1 MSTTTVTTVEAKNG
15 VCPKAEKKQEM
26 NNKIAQLVTD
36 AFDAVMEIDGKLL
49 DTTQV
54 RGMDWSKHGLD
65 YDKLFASLKTTG
77 FQATNFSLAV
87 DEINKMIACKLQ
99 PIDLTPSTVTAAAK
113 EFKSMAASLAAE
125 NEYYSILQRSNCT
138 IFLGYTSNMISTGV
152 RESILFL
159 VKNKMVDCV
168 VTTCGGIEEDFMK
181 CMAPA
186 FMGKFEYDGVEL
198 RKRGLNRIGNMVV
211 PNDNYRYFE
220 DWLLVLLDRFLVE
233 QKETNFNWTPSKLIN
248 RLGKEINN
256 EESVYYWAWKNN
268 IPVFCPAITDGGIG
282 DTLFYH
288 AFKNPGLK
296 LDLIEDIQRMD
307 LLSLF
312 AVNTGA
318 IILGGG
324 TSKHHIL
331 NANCMR
337 NGVNYSV
344 FVNTGQEFD
353 GSDSGAKPDEA
364 LSWAK
369 IRPEATPV
377 KVYGEASLIFPLLV
391 SQSFAKNFPLTN

>member
-1 MSTTTVTTVEAKNG
+1 MAVNG
-15 VCPKAEKKQEM
+15 TCDKKQEM

-36 AFDAVMEIDGKLL
+36 AFDAVMEIDGKLI
-49 DTTQV
+49 DNTQV

-87 DEINKMIACKLQ
+87 DEINKMIASKLK
-99 PIDLTPSTVTAAAK
+99 PIDLTPETVTAAAR
-113 EFKSMAASLAAE
+113 EFKSMSANLAAD
-125 NEYYSILQRSNCT
+125 NEYYSICQRSNCT

-152 RESILFL
+152 RESILYL
-159 VKNKMVDCV
+159 VKNKMVDCI

-220 DWLLVLLDRFLVE
+220 DWLLVLLDQFLVE
-233 QKETNFNWTPSKLIN
+233 QKEKNFNWTPSKLIN

-256 EESVYYWAWKNN
+256 EESVYYWAYKNN

-288 AFKNPGLK
+288 AFKNPGLR

-307 LLSLF
+307 LLALF

-337 NGVNYSV
+337 NGVNFSV

-391 SQSFAKNFPLTN
+391 SQTFAKNFPKTE